1 MAVCSEVAPED
12 GLRDD
17 EGGEEGMYAG
27 RPSWR
32 RIGSEAL

>member
-1 MAVCSEVAPED
+1 MAVWRDVAPEN

-17 EGGEEGMYAG
+17 EGGEEGMYDG